1 MQLPPSASGSGLQ
14 LSRRDLL
21 RMLGVA
27 GAGVAVASCG
37 SDSGGGGGSSTASK
51 EVTVGSN
58 ASDAVPKKAYE
69 EVFAGFNKATG
80 LTAKVNTVDH
90 NTFQEQ
96 INSYLKGRPDDM
108 FMWFAGYR
116 MQFFA
121 QRGLATPVSD
131 VWEKVGATSPTP

>member
-1 MQLPPSASGSGLQ
+1 MAGSGISSSGPGRL

-21 RMLGVA
+21 RVLGVA

-37 SDSGGGGGSSTASK
+37 SSSGGGGGGGGGTASK
-51 EVTVGSN
+51 EVSVGSN
-58 ASDAVPKKAYE
+58 ASDAVPKKAYQ

-96 INSYLKGRPDDM
+96 I
-108 FMWFAGYR
+108 
-116 MQFFA
+116 
-121 QRGLATPVSD
+121 
-131 VWEKVGATSPTP
+131 